1 METLSPTRERAAGR
15 EFVGEATFNGCVA
28 VCDRPR
34 REIERW
40 LPRAMR
46 LSEPSPSER
55 PDHAIV
61 FLFGEQT
68 RGTIHFGGVP
78 IPLGIRYHEFALLV
92 PNVRLGASAE
102 LHTFVARM
110 YSSYFPAVWS
120 GNTHYGF
127 AKELASMRW
136 RGSEFSLTPPG
147 GMVAVRAIVEPL
159 AEWSRA
165 AVSPSP
171 ALSTLRLL
179 DHLPVLGA
187 RRDGRVMRSR
197 FHFGLDA
204 ALSRSVDAEVS
215 VSSALVAGKQLGSY
229 HATAD
234 HAFEVRDMSWR
245 LSWPELVVPR
255 R

>member
-34 REIERW
+34 REIGRW
-40 LPRAMR
+40 LPRGMR
-46 LSEPSPSER
+46 LTEPSPSER
-55 PDHAIV
+55 VDHAIV

-92 PNVRLGASAE
+92 PNVRFGASTA

-120 GNTHYGF
+120 GNAHYGF
-127 AKELASMRW
+127 AKELARMRW
-136 RGSEFSLTPPG
+136 SGSEFSLTSAG
-147 GMVAVRAIVEPL
+147 GQAAMRAVIESRT
-159 AEWSRA
+159 EWSRA
-165 AVSPSP
+165 VGSPSAAVSVMQ
-171 ALSTLRLL
+171 LL
-179 DHLPVLGA
+179 NRLPVLGV

-197 FHFGLDA
+197 FHFGLNV
-204 ALSRSVDAEVS
+204 ALVRDVDATITVGS
-215 VSSALVAGKQLGSY
+215 PLVAGQPTGIYRAKKDGG
-229 HATAD
+229 
-234 HAFEVRDMSWR
+234 FEVSDMSWR
-245 LSWPELVVPR
+245 LSWPEPT
-255 R
+255 